1 MIIPVKNN
9 SNDDFFLHMYKQIRI
24 TNANHNHKF
33 KF

>member
-9 SNDDFFLHMYKQIRI
+9 SNDDFLARVCKQIRI
-24 TNANHNHKF
+24 MNANHNHEF